1 MTENQFKMVDDRVD
15 YRKCAW
21 YNEYR
26 EHSVCNYYGY
36 DECNE
41 VQAQNCKEFIELK
54 RKR

>member
-21 YNEYR
+21 YHGYR
-26 EHSVCNYYGY
+26 EHTVCGYYGY